1 MKKLLLICVL
11 SILIFAMTACS
22 PQQPEP
28 SVTTPPSDEN
38 TLVAYFSCTGN
49 TEKVAEVIAE
59 HIDCATFEI
68 VPEQPY
74 TDSDLDYTDSNSRVC
89 KEQSDALARPA
100 VINLPENA
108 HQYDTV
114 FLGYPVWLGKAPRI
128 ILTFLESLDLNGKR
142 IIPFCTSG
150 STGIT
155 GSLEELHSSAANA
168 RWEDGTRF
176 GQNFIQ
182 TDVTDWVDEMLAI
195 NDKGGY
201 TMYIYVNGTRLTA
214 TMEDNSSAAALKE
227 KLQQSDITVNMS
239 DYGNFE
245 KVGSLGF
252 SLPRNDESVTTAAGD
267 IILYQ
272 GNQITIYYDTN
283 TWNFTR
289 LGKIDN
295 ITQSQLT
302 DILGQGNVTVRF
314 SLN

>member
-1 MKKLLLICVL
+1 
-11 SILIFAMTACS
+11 
-22 PQQPEP
+22 
-28 SVTTPPSDEN
+28 
-38 TLVAYFSCTGN
+38 
-49 TEKVAEVIAE
+49 
-59 HIDCATFEI
+59 
-68 VPEQPY
+68 
-74 TDSDLDYTDSNSRVC
+74 
-89 KEQSDALARPA
+89 
-100 VINLPENA
+100 
-108 HQYDTV
+108 
-114 FLGYPVWLGKAPRI
+114 
-128 ILTFLESLDLNGKR
+128 
-142 IIPFCTSG
+142 
-150 STGIT
+150 
-155 GSLEELHSSAANA
+155 
-168 RWEDGTRF
+168 
-176 GQNFIQ
+176 
-182 TDVTDWVDEMLAI
+182 
-195 NDKGGY
+195 
-201 TMYIYVNGTRLTA
+201 MYIYVNGTRLTA

-245 KVGSLGF
+245 KVGNLGF

>member
-1 MKKLLLICVL
+1 
-11 SILIFAMTACS
+11 
-22 PQQPEP
+22 
-28 SVTTPPSDEN
+28 
-38 TLVAYFSCTGN
+38 
-49 TEKVAEVIAE
+49 
-59 HIDCATFEI
+59 
-68 VPEQPY
+68 
-74 TDSDLDYTDSNSRVC
+74 
-89 KEQSDALARPA
+89 
-100 VINLPENA
+100 
-108 HQYDTV
+108 
-114 FLGYPVWLGKAPRI
+114 
-128 ILTFLESLDLNGKR
+128 
-142 IIPFCTSG
+142 
-150 STGIT
+150 
-155 GSLEELHSSAANA
+155 
-168 RWEDGTRF
+168 
-176 GQNFIQ
+176 
-182 TDVTDWVDEMLAI
+182 MLAI

-245 KVGSLGF
+245 KVGNLGF